1 MDYKKTIVKNIK
13 KYCSLRDITY
23 SELARKANIPLTTLQ
38 AILYDERYKEPRLS
52 NAHSIAKALQISL
65 DDLIK

>member
-1 MDYKKTIVKNIK
+1 MDYKKAIIKNIK
-13 KYCSLRDITY
+13 KYCALRKITY
-23 SELARKANIPLTTLQ
+23 SELARRANIPLTTLQ

-52 NAHSIAKALQISL
+52 NANSIAKALKISL